1 MNLSIITLCNVA
13 RPGRGGDCGL
23 VDARVAGDRLVGDGG
38 RDGGAR
44 VLRRVAIAVA
54 AVPNKRWNMLEMVQ
68 QLAINLKLI
77 YYVGDQLGCTVR
89 L

>member
-1 MNLSIITLCNVA
+1 MNQHTLCNVA
-13 RPGRGGDCGL
+13 RSGGGGDCGL

-54 AVPNKRWNMLEMVQ
+54 AANKRIVPYRPVV
-68 QLAINLKLI
+68 IS
-77 YYVGDQLGCTVR
+77 T
-89 L
+89 